1 MPMQRHSCLQH
12 PSPGMLR
19 HAQVGRQ
26 AELGSS
32 SRPLRQRQGDVCKAS
47 LCCSEMLSLAQPIGS
62 ACPAIDRAY
71 TARLKHAM

>member
-1 MPMQRHSCLQH
+1 MQRPFSGKR
-12 PSPGMLR
+12 SPNFWQEDEKARFLE
-19 HAQVGRQ
+19 AYQVR
-26 AELGSS
+26 
-32 SRPLRQRQGDVCKAS
+32 GDVCKAS